1 MDQIRR
7 TIRVTTETR
16 QTTVIKWSARTL
28 STLILMF
35 WIFFLV
41 ASLIGDEASGSRPL
55 NWSDYLILVTMV
67 TALLGLVLAWKWE
80 LIGAVMTLF
89 AVVVCAVV
97 NFRVLYFPGT
107 LIPIAACLFLL
118 SWWFSRTIKNPER

>member
-16 QTTVIKWSARTL
+16 LTTVIKWSARTL

-41 ASLIGDEASGSRPL
+41 ASLIGNEARGSRPL

-107 LIPIAACLFLL
+107 LIPIAAFLFLL